1 MRLQE
6 KASRRFEQKYTP
18 PGGSEV
24 SRCQYFASNA
34 CNCKSRE
41 YIDPQETQ
49 NANAT
54 IEGIMHQE
62 MMKTL
67 QVMQREI
74 LGLKVQMN
82 SNTNDATLNTSNKGK
97 RGK

>member
-1 MRLQE
+1 MLRAIHTTENQE
-6 KASRRFEQKYTP
+6 
-18 PGGSEV
+18 
-24 SRCQYFASNA
+24 N
-34 CNCKSRE
+34 
-41 YIDPQETQ
+41 IDPQEKQ

-54 IEGIMHQE
+54 IEGTIHHE

-82 SNTNDATLNTSNKGK
+82 NNVNDETLNTSNKGK